1 MGEVARIQTAV
12 AVPDTIDLSVMEK
25 VMVQGDLAKLTGP
38 ERLNFYGS
46 LCKSLGLNPLT
57 SPFEYLNLNNKLRLY
72 AKKECTEQLRMLRN
86 VSVQITAREVV
97 EGCYVVTARAT
108 LPNGRQDESTGA
120 VALGDL
126 KGEARANAM
135 MKAETKAKRRVTLSI
150 CGLAFLD
157 ESELE
162 SVRAARHV
170 NVNHETGEIQNW
182 DPNKPPKSLMD
193 HPEPAIKKRTTPFN
207 ILEEFAILKKR
218 YSKLGKEDV
227 YYTILPKYDVEKS
240 SQFQATEQG
249 KNSARACYRE
259 LRAVVE
265 GLEADAA
272 LEPEAPA
279 EKLTPP
285 KKMEVV
291 ADWADL
297 SSQPDWVEVGGIIHH
312 YNFVENKY
320 EPWIPRK

>member
-120 VALGDL
+120 VALGAL
-126 KGEARANAM
+126 QGEARANAM

-150 CGLAFLD
+150 CGLAMLD
-157 ESELE
+157 QSELE
-162 SVRAARHV
+162 SVRDAHHV
-170 NVNHETGEIQNW
+170 TVDHSTGDIVDET
-182 DPNKPPKSLMD
+182 PKAL
-193 HPEPAIKKRTTPFN
+193 PAPKRTTPFN
-207 ILEEFAILKKR
+207 ILAEFAILKKR

-227 YYTILPKYDVEKS
+227 YYTILPKYGVEKS
-240 SQFQATEQG
+240 SQFPATEQG
-249 KNSARACYRE
+249 KNSARSCWIE
-259 LRAVVE
+259 LRDTIKK
-265 GLEADAA
+265 LEDATHVS
-272 LEPEAPA
+272 EAA
-279 EKLTPP
+279 E
-285 KKMEVV
+285 
-291 ADWADL
+291 
-297 SSQPDWVEVGGIIHH
+297 VEVLPDP
-312 YNFVENKY
+312 VECVLNAQFRWQGKLY
-320 EPWIPRK
+320 RVVDSDEGQRWQEVG

>member
-1 MGEVARIQTAV
+1 MSTQLARIQTAV
-12 AVPDTIDLSVMEK
+12 EVPDQIDLSVMEK
-25 VMVQGDLAKLTGP
+25 VMVQGDLAKLTGA

-46 LCKSLGLNPLT
+46 LCKSLSLNPLT

-120 VALGDL
+120 VALGAL
-126 KGEARANAM
+126 QGEARANAM

-150 CGLAFLD
+150 CGLAILD
-157 ESELE
+157 QSELE
-162 SVRAARHV
+162 SVRTAQHV
-170 NVNHETGEIQNW
+170 TVDHATGEIV
-182 DPNKPPKSLMD
+182 DETPKAL
-193 HPEPAIKKRTTPFN
+193 PAPKARTTPFD
-207 ILEEFAILKKR
+207 ILAEFAKLKKR
-218 YSKLGKEDV
+218 YTKLGKEDV
-227 YYTILPKYDVEKS
+227 YYTILPKYGVEKS
-240 SQFQATEQG
+240 SQFPATEQG
-249 KNSARACYRE
+249 KNSARVCYRE
-259 LRAVVE
+259 LRTVVE
-265 GLEADAA
+265 GLEAAVA
-272 LEPEAPA
+272 VAPTPEAPT

-297 SSQPDWVEVGGIIHH
+297 SSQPDWVEVGGVVYH
-312 YNFVENKY
+312 YNAQAGEAGQY
-320 EPWIPRK
+320 EPWIPSK

>member
-1 MGEVARIQTAV
+1 MWAKLPDVMLSKCAESLALRKAFPLELSGLYTGDETGAIEPAEPTGEAPEVAA
-12 AVPDTIDLSVMEK
+12 P
-25 VMVQGDLAKLTGP
+25 
-38 ERLNFYGS
+38 
-46 LCKSLGLNPLT
+46 
-57 SPFEYLNLNNKLRLY
+57 
-72 AKKECTEQLRMLRN
+72 
-86 VSVQITAREVV
+86 
-97 EGCYVVTARAT
+97 
-108 LPNGRQDESTGA
+108 
-120 VALGDL
+120 
-126 KGEARANAM
+126 
-135 MKAETKAKRRVTLSI
+135 
-150 CGLAFLD
+150 
-157 ESELE
+157 
-162 SVRAARHV
+162 
-170 NVNHETGEIQNW
+170 
-182 DPNKPPKSLMD
+182 
-193 HPEPAIKKRTTPFN
+193 KKRTAPFN
-207 ILEEFAILKKR
+207 ILEEFAKLKKR
-218 YSKLGKEDV
+218 YTKLGKEDV
-227 YYTILPKYDVEKS
+227 YYTILPKYGVEKS